1 MDALAFNLQGF
12 LVMHVS
18 VSFFQEGPHL
28 RNEWSFM
35 YTDESRGISWQSVPW
50 QLSSFYSEAKA

>member
-28 RNEWSFM
+28 KNRSGVLCIRMSPGGSPGSQCLGN
-35 YTDESRGISWQSVPW
+35 
-50 QLSSFYSEAKA
+50 